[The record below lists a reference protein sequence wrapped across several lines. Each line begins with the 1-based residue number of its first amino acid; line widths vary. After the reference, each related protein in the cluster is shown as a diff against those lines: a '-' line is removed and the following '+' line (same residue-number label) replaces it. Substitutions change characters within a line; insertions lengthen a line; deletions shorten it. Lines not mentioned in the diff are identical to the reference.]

1 MIRNFS
7 FRLLQI
13 FLITLLSASCGQRE
27 HITVLKLGHGM
38 APLHSVHL
46 GMVHMAE
53 LVEEKS
59 GGKMRID
66 IYPSEQLGSERQS
79 LEMLQIGSLAI
90 TKVSAAVMESFAP
103 TYRVMNLPYI
113 FVSKEHSERVLD
125 GEIGKEILMD
135 GEEFWLRGLAFY
147 DSGSRS
153 FYTKDR
159 PINHPDDLRGLKLR
173 VQPSPSAVNMV
184 RAMGGSPT
192 PISWG
197 ELYTA
202 LQGGVVDGAENNP
215 PSFYL
220 SHHYEVCRYYS
231 LNEHATV
238 PDVLLVSTKIWNTL
252 TREEQTWLQE
262 AATESVPYQREL
274 WLESEKYSLEM
285 AEAAGVVI
293 NYPDKGPFIEIVQ
306 PLYEEFRNDKRLNDL
321 IERIQAEAEISI

>member
-1 MIRNFS
+1 MLGKTLKIHLP
-7 FRLLQI
+7 LL
-13 FLITLLSASCGQRE
+13 LISLSLVSCGGSDG
-27 HITVLKLGHGM
+27 ITVLKLGHGM
-38 APLHSVHL
+38 APLHSVHQ
-46 GMVHMAE
+46 GMVYMAQ

-59 GGKMRID
+59 AGQMRID
-66 IYPSEQLGSERQS
+66 IYPSEQLGSEREN

-103 TYRVMNLPYI
+103 SYRVMNLPYI

-125 GEIGKEILMD
+125 GDIGREILRD

-159 PINHPDDLRGLKLR
+159 PINHPDDLRGLKIR
-173 VQPSPSAVNMV
+173 VQPSPSAVNMI

-231 LNEHATV
+231 INEHSTV
-238 PDVLLVSTKIWNTL
+238 PDVLLISTKIWNTL
-252 TREEQTWLQE
+252 TPEEQGWLQE
-262 AATESVPYQREL
+262 AATESVAYQRAL
-274 WLESEKYSLEM
+274 WLESERYSLEM
-285 AEAAGVVI
+285 AEAAGVII
-293 NYPDKGPFIEIVQ
+293 NYPDKDPFIEIVQ
-306 PLYEEFRNDKRLNDL
+306 PLYEEFKSDVQLNSL
-321 IERIQAEAEISI
+321 IQRIQAEASM

>member
-1 MIRNFS
+1 MSGPRHINIP
-7 FRLLQI
+7 LLLLI
-13 FLITLLSASCGQRE
+13 FISLLSCRQTD
-27 HITVLKLGHGM
+27 HVTVLKLAHGLS
-38 APLHSVHL
+38 PGHSVHQ
-46 GMVHMAE
+46 GMVYMAG

-59 GGKMRID
+59 AGRMRID
-66 IYPSEQLGSERQS
+66 VYPSEQLGTEREN

-103 TYRVMNLPYI
+103 SYRVLNLPYI
-113 FVSKEHSERVLD
+113 FTGKAHTERVLD
-125 GEIGKEILMD
+125 GDIGREILMD

-153 FYTKDR
+153 FYTKER
-159 PINHPDDLRGLKLR
+159 PVNYPDDLRGLKIR

-220 SHHYEVCRYYS
+220 SNHYEVCRYYS
-231 LNEHATV
+231 INEHSTV
-238 PDVLLVSTKIWNTL
+238 PDVLLISTKIWNTL
-252 TREEQTWLQE
+252 TREEQEWLQE
-262 AATESVPYQREL
+262 AATESVAYQRKL
-274 WLESEKYSLEM
+274 WAESERHSLEM
-285 AEAAGVVI
+285 VRAAGVEI
-293 NYPDKGPFIEIVQ
+293 LYPDKKPFIEAVR
-306 PLYEEFRNDKRLNDL
+306 PLYDEFMKDPQMSRL
-321 IERIQAEAEISI
+321 IERIRAEEIIDN

>member
-1 MIRNFS
+1 MMTNFS
-7 FRLLQI
+7 LRLLSV
-13 FLITLLSASCGQRE
+13 LLLTILFTSCGERE

-38 APLHSVHL
+38 APLHSVHQ
-46 GMVHMAE
+46 GMVYMAE

-103 TYRVMNLPYI
+103 TYRVVNLPYI

-125 GEIGKEILMD
+125 GEIGREILMD

-159 PINHPDDLRGLKLR
+159 PINHPNDLRGLKLR

-231 LNEHATV
+231 LNEHSTV
-238 PDVLLVSTKIWNTL
+238 PDVLLISTKIWNTL

-262 AATESVPYQREL
+262 AATKSVAYQREL
-274 WLESEKYSLEM
+274 WLESEKHSLEM
-285 AEAAGVVI
+285 AEAAGVII

-306 PLYEEFRNDKRLNDL
+306 PLYEEFRNDKRLYDL
-321 IERIQAEAEISI
+321 IKRIQAKAEISI